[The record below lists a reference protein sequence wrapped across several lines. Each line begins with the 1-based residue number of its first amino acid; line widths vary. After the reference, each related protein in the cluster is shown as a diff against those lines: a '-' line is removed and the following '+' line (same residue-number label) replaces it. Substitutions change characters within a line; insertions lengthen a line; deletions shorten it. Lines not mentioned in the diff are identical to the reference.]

1 MGLQDPCVLELVML
15 SEDTDDFSIKW
26 MKTVEGDR
34 KGVWLMEKRGAPSP
48 PTHPH
53 PFSPVQN
60 DQATPRQGL
69 HNFPPV
75 MQTIFIVLG
84 NPGLL
89 SCPATFSIFMNLTEN
104 DIYWLW
110 QCPPFL
116 DDLVLWNQWNNDRC
130 CNLRF
135 ITLFLS
141 PLEWV
146 WADNWLRPWEGVGRC
161 IKWDDTQGGLLLQD
175 RPSCTFSC
183 IPCKMDKSNVLKSI
197 ICNSAMLWQPG

>member
-1 MGLQDPCVLELVML
+1 MFIISYLGGSVSWISVECLQWKHWLLELVML

-110 QCPPFL
+110 QCPPLL
-116 DDLVLWNQWNNDRC
+116 DDL
-130 CNLRF
+130 NLTYTWF
-135 ITLFLS
+135 CGIIKTMT
-141 PLEWV
+141 
-146 WADNWLRPWEGVGRC
+146 GVA
-161 IKWDDTQGGLLLQD
+161 I
-175 RPSCTFSC
+175 
-183 IPCKMDKSNVLKSI
+183 
-197 ICNSAMLWQPG
+197 